1 MIEQDHV
8 ASKILLVLADVGRIL
23 ISAEKVLTS
32 GAGAAVK
39 ALHEAEINCT
49 AFICDL
55 LLARSNGCGRG

>member
-39 ALHEAEINCT
+39 ALHAAGIDF
-49 AFICDL
+49 AAIP
-55 LLARSNGCGRG
+55 RIRK